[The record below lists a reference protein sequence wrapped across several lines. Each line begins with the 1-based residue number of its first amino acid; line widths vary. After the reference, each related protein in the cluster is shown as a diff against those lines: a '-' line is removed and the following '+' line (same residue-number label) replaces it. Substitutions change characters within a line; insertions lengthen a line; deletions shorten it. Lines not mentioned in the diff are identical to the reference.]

1 MEKPM
6 TLEDIKTET
15 IEINELGHYILRI
28 AKLLDVMPEDL
39 QPVYAEQL
47 LDIIHEYYKDIDEL
61 NKNIDV
67 YKAQN
72 SVVDISVSKLQKEL
86 DKFNKL

>member
-1 MEKPM
+1 M